1 MPRRQQRLRAG
12 RRGAVNSSRQRTVRG
27 MTIPS
32 LGSGPACREEQ
43 VLAAGL
49 EDELQAV
56 VAVAIGGV
64 GAGAC
69 GLEYTGRRDPE
80 VLLAEH
86 HRVRRC
92 RQALG
97 DLTTAG
103 LPDPM
108 AYSADGPEQADGDHE
123 EHRAP
128 LDDEGVRRT
137 SGHGAGPDGHGGHH
151 QHPTARQSPGI
162 SGRDANNRDP
172 VTSATATTISARPAS
187 AKIGDSRRVTARR
200 RALGTSWMTNAATQ
214 TITRITPAA
223 RVNGR
228 RGRRTPDEVVL
239 ERELE
244 HRARHA
250 EMTEQA
256 VAWSGRSRTAER
268 SRGSSAR

>member
-1 MPRRQQRLRAG
+1 MPPSSAGSGPGDARGGELQSQRVGSRYDDRRA
-12 RRGAVNSSRQRTVRG
+12 
-27 MTIPS
+27 

-103 LPDPM
+103 LPD
-108 AYSADGPEQADGDHE
+108 
-123 EHRAP
+123 
-128 LDDEGVRRT
+128 
-137 SGHGAGPDGHGGHH
+137 
-151 QHPTARQSPGI
+151 
-162 SGRDANNRDP
+162 
-172 VTSATATTISARPAS
+172 
-187 AKIGDSRRVTARR
+187 
-200 RALGTSWMTNAATQ
+200 
-214 TITRITPAA
+214 
-223 RVNGR
+223 
-228 RGRRTPDEVVL
+228 
-239 ERELE
+239 
-244 HRARHA
+244 
-250 EMTEQA
+250 
-256 VAWSGRSRTAER
+256 
-268 SRGSSAR
+268 